1 LQRADVDGLKKLL
14 VLVTM
19 YLTPYF
25 INDGGEWYTYDITA
39 LFSGM
44 VNIFRYGFALYFQVW
59 FCLPAPD
66 LFA

>member
-39 LFSGM
+39 LLQGEMRIIFSGM
-44 VNIFRYGFALYFQVW
+44 VLLA
-59 FCLPAPD
+59 CS
-66 LFA
+66 